1 MLPVSSAY
9 FEPPICASNRTA
21 CSPAHASLRA
31 VLASAGL
38 SLSAAASP
46 GAPVARAAKNCSAT
60 GSGPVCFGVHA
71 LSVATTAET
80 VRIAATRETRVAIG
94 ADVTNPRPLHR
105 GGAPISAPCGH
116 SCENTA
122 SCKSRELR
130 PEGPRRGCSHHQR
143 DRREVRRHL

>member
-9 FEPPICASNRTA
+9 FEPTICASNRTA

-46 GAPVARAAKNCSAT
+46 VSPVASAAKNCSAT
-60 GSGPVCFGVHA
+60 GSGPFGFGVHA
-71 LSVATTAET
+71 VTDPRVVATTAET

-94 ADVTNPRPLHR
+94 ADVTNSRPLLR
-105 GGAPISAPCGH
+105 GGAQ
-116 SCENTA
+116 
-122 SCKSRELR
+122 KSRIT
-130 PEGPRRGCSHHQR
+130 PRRAPPRVLAPPAGPQGST
-143 DRREVRRHL
+143 